1 MSYDLEFERPL
12 SDIDKHIQHI
22 QKRGRPDERAQLPD
36 LQRRLEKKTRELY
49 ANLSAWERVQVARH
63 KNRPY
68 TADYI
73 KLMCDD
79 FFELRGDR
87 RYGDDRAIL
96 GGIASLEGKTLM
108 VLGNEKGREMKD
120 KIECNFGVTHPEGYR
135 KAARIMQ
142 EAERFH
148 YPVVTLIDTAGASPD
163 LASEERGIALAIAEN
178 LFVMT
183 TLHTPIVSVVVG
195 EGGSGGALGISI
207 ADRILMLEHAIYTVA
222 SPEAAAS
229 IMWRDS
235 KFAPQAAEAM
245 KITAQ
250 DLLDMGLIEEII
262 PEPLG
267 GAHRDHQAATAA
279 IKDALLRNLAQL
291 EAIPLDALLEE
302 RYERYR
308 SIGVYAREAIGA
320 GSPG

>member
-22 QKRGRPDERAQLPD
+22 QKRGRPDERARLPD
-36 LQRRLEKKTRELY
+36 VQRQLETKTRELY

>member
-12 SDIDKHIQHI
+12 ADMDKHIQHI
-22 QKRGRPDERAQLPD
+22 QRRGRPDERAQLPE
-36 LQRRLEKKTRELY
+36 LQLQLETKTRELY

-96 GGIASLEGKTLM
+96 GGIASIDGKTLM

-135 KAARIMQ
+135 KAVRIMQ

-148 YPVVTLIDTAGASPD
+148 FPVVTLIDTAGASPD

-183 TLHTPIVSVVVG
+183 TLRTPIISVVVG

-250 DLLDMGLIEEII
+250 DLLGMELIEEII

-267 GAHRDHQAATAA
+267 GAHRDHQAAAAA
-279 IKDALLRNLAQL
+279 IKDAILRNLAEL
-291 EAIPLDALLEE
+291 EAIPMDALLEE
-302 RYERYR
+302 RYECYR
-308 SIGVYAREAIGA
+308 SIGVYEREAIGA

>member
-12 SDIDKHIQHI
+12 ADMDKHIQHI
-22 QKRGRPDERAQLPD
+22 QRRGRPDERAQLPE
-36 LQRRLEKKTRELY
+36 LQRQLETQTRELY

-96 GGIASLEGKTLM
+96 GGIASVEGKTLM

-135 KAARIMQ
+135 KAVRIMQ

-148 YPVVTLIDTAGASPD
+148 FPVVTLIDTAGASPD

-183 TLHTPIVSVVVG
+183 TLRTPIVSVVVG

-250 DLLDMGLIEEII
+250 DLLDMELIGEII

-267 GAHRDHQAATAA
+267 GAHRDHQAAAAA
-279 IKDALLRNLAQL
+279 IKDAILRNLAEL
-291 EAIPLDALLEE
+291 EAIPMDALLEE
-302 RYERYR
+302 RYECYR
-308 SIGVYAREAIGA
+308 SIGVYEREAIGA